1 MEFMMSISVNFGS
14 KNVEIPKGEE
24 EDHLDRYSLN
34 HADKLGSGS
43 LNSYNSDGPRKE
55 ASGGFSNKSNDQD
68 SSDEELRVLT
78 RIKSGD
84 RQRSISPMGGF
95 KDMTIKLGSSSHLE
109 SEVTNPERFKSPQD
123 HKKTV
128 SASKKNRTIVLK
140 EIKPISVSNERNS
153 VKLEIAMGKNQ
164 RAQLKE
170 RADRKKEIIGG
181 VTRKAKQKSLKS
193 KLFNFAHV
201 NCESEP
207 RPHRPHKHYASKNN
221 SKEMTEDK
229 FSLQSPKTVNK
240 KLDIC
245 NNVRF
250 ENTPPY
256 NKRNSQISQR

>member
-1 MEFMMSISVNFGS
+1 LALKKI
-14 KNVEIPKGEE
+14 EIPKGEE
-24 EDHLDRYSLN
+24 EDHLDRLSLN
-34 HADKLGSGS
+34 HADPMGSGS
-43 LNSYNSDGPRKE
+43 INSYNSDGPRKE
-55 ASGGFSNKSNDQD
+55 ASGGFSNKSNEQD

-84 RQRSISPMGGF
+84 RQRSISPMGGS
-95 KDMTIKLGSSSHLE
+95 KDMTIKLGCSSHIE

-193 KLFNFAHV
+193 KLVSFAHV

-207 RPHRPHKHYASKNN
+207 RPHRPQKHYTSKNN
-221 SKEMTEDK
+221 FKDITGDK
-229 FSLQSPKTVNK
+229 FSLQSPTTVNK
-240 KLDIC
+240 KLDNC

-256 NKRNSQISQR
+256 NKQNSQISQR